1 MVTKDDLIDVFEDTK
16 QWYETDKNLKQTV
29 ANSIRNTVVFKE
41 DNYPD
46 YKATNEKNAEIRITK
61 YKTLE
66 AAYRLDEEFP
76 KSKICILN
84 FASATN
90 AGGGVTK
97 GSRAQEECLCR
108 TTTLYPVLNTRN
120 NYKDFYNFHRN
131 RHDLKYT
138 DTCIYTPGIVA
149 IKSDSTIPQRYDKE
163 DWLKLDVISCPAPNL
178 RVNPSNYMNKTTGKA
193 IKLTDNEL
201 LELHKKRGK
210 HILSV
215 VASYNVDILVL
226 GAFGCGA
233 FQNNPSIVAK
243 AYYDIL
249 PEFKNCFKVIEFAIY
264 CTERDTKNYFA
275 FYNLLSKL
283 KF

>member
-1 MVTKDDLIDVFEDTK
+1 MVTKEDLIDIFQDTK
-16 QWYETDKNLKQTV
+16 KWYETDTDLKNAV
-29 ANSIRNTVVFKE
+29 SNSIKNTQIFKP
-41 DNYPD
+41 DNYPSVSID
-46 YKATNEKNAEIRITK
+46 RQNPCEIRVTK
-61 YKTLE
+61 HKTLE

-76 KSKICILN
+76 NSKICILN

-97 GSRAQEECLCR
+97 GSRAQEESLCR
-108 TTTLYPVLNTRN
+108 TTTLYPVLNTKK
-120 NYKDFYNFHRN
+120 NYQDFYNFHRN

-138 DTCIYTPGIVA
+138 DTCIYTPDIIGM
-149 IKSDSTIPQRYDKE
+149 KSDTTKPQRYDKE

-193 IKLTDNEL
+193 IKLSDKEL
-201 LELHKKRGK
+201 LDLHKQRGK
-210 HILSV
+210 HILTI
-215 VASYNVDILVL
+215 ASAHNVDILVL

-249 PEFKNCFKVIEFAIY
+249 PEFKNKFNVVEFAIY
-264 CTERDTKNYFA
+264 CSERDTKNYFA
-275 FYNLLSKL
+275 FYNLLSRL
-283 KF
+283 KW

>member
-1 MVTKDDLIDVFEDTK
+1 M
-16 QWYETDKNLKQTV
+16 
-29 ANSIRNTVVFKE
+29 A
-41 DNYPD
+41 
-46 YKATNEKNAEIRITK
+46 
-61 YKTLE
+61 
-66 AAYRLDEEFP
+66 
-76 KSKICILN
+76 
-84 FASATN
+84 
-90 AGGGVTK
+90 
-97 GSRAQEECLCR
+97 
-108 TTTLYPVLNTRN
+108 
-120 NYKDFYNFHRN
+120 
-131 RHDLKYT
+131 
-138 DTCIYTPGIVA
+138 
-149 IKSDSTIPQRYDKE
+149 
-163 DWLKLDVISCPAPNL
+163 VISCPAPNL
-178 RVNPSNYMNKTTGKA
+178 RVNPSNYMNKTTGKT

-210 HILSV
+210 HILTV